1 MAYTAKAA
9 RGLPLWSKA
18 GMSAKAGMSNTLK
31 MVSGRAGVLQ
41 TAAPLRLALAR
52 AVTDQHRTDAVL
64 RIPPTW

>member
-1 MAYTAKAA
+1 
-9 RGLPLWSKA
+9 
-18 GMSAKAGMSNTLK
+18 MSAKAGMSNTLK